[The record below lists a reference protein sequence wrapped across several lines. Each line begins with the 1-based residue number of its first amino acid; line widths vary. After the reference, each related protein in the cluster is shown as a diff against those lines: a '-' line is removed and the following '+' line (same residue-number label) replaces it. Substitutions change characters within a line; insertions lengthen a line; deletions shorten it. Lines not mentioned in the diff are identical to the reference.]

1 MLLFKCRDQDHLLT
15 PFLNTLFFSEKISL
29 EDATA
34 KFFEKESDLVPG
46 CRVTLLHL
54 SCTVVQRAL
63 RNLPYT
69 VRWWWNNQ
77 VTKQRDR
84 VFVEK
89 FIVKYLS
96 SKLAAEELGSVKL
109 REGVDDNV
117 TVRNLYLDSRIFVIN
132 H

>member
-1 MLLFKCRDQDHLLT
+1 MPLL
-15 PFLNTLFFSEKISL
+15 SL
-29 EDATA
+29 ACA
-34 KFFEKESDLVPG
+34 
-46 CRVTLLHL
+46 
-54 SCTVVQRAL
+54 VVQRAL

-77 VTKQRDR
+77 IARQRDR

-89 FIVKYLS
+89 FIVKHLS

-117 TVRNLYLDSRIFVIN
+117 TVRIFFLLSFLEVFGKFPKILEI
-132 H
+132 

>member
-1 MLLFKCRDQDHLLT
+1 LENASTKYFDKEADLT
-15 PFLNTLFFSEKISL
+15 PGVGIN
-29 EDATA
+29 
-34 KFFEKESDLVPG
+34 
-46 CRVTLLHL
+46 LLHL
-54 SCTVVQRAL
+54 GCSVVQRVL

-77 VTKQRDR
+77 ITKQRDR

-89 FIVKYLS
+89 FIVKHLS

-117 TVRNLYLDSRIFVIN
+117 TVGYIYWESLT
-132 H
+132 